1 MVWDPWV
8 VNWNPRDSQVYII
21 SHQFT
26 TMFLAMG
33 AEATVELRDKMVIK
47 KRIPK
52 KYRLEALD
60 STIRRERTKAE
71 CRITSES
78 RRNGVPTPIIF
89 DIEDFEIT
97 MEYID
102 GPKVKDILTPQLSHT
117 IGIVVGK
124 LHSAGII
131 HGDLTTSNM
140 IFHDNKV
147 YLIDFGLAFYDNSL
161 EARGVDVHV
170 LFQTFESTHD
180 DHETMIT
187 TFSDGYRTTF
197 SDADNILQRVKEI
210 ESRGRYA

>member
-1 MVWDPWV
+1 M
-8 VNWNPRDSQVYII
+8 NWNQRDSQVYII

-102 GPKVKDILTPQLSHT
+102 GPKVKDILTPQISHT
-117 IGIVVGK
+117 IGKVVGK

-210 ESRGRYA
+210 EGRGRYA

>member
-1 MVWDPWV
+1 

-33 AEATVELRDKMVIK
+33 AEATVELRDKMIIK

-117 IGIVVGK
+117 IGRVVGK

-210 ESRGRYA
+210 EGRGRYA

>member
-1 MVWDPWV
+1 M
-8 VNWNPRDSQVYII
+8 NWNPRDSQVYII

-33 AEATVELRDKMVIK
+33 AEATVELRDKMIIK

-52 KYRLEALD
+52 KYRMEALD
-60 STIRRERTKAE
+60 STIRRERTIAE

-117 IGIVVGK
+117 IGTVVGK

-210 ESRGRYA
+210 EGRGRYA

>member
-1 MVWDPWV
+1 
-8 VNWNPRDSQVYII
+8 VNWNQKSKNNQLYII

-26 TMFLAMG
+26 TMYLAMG
-33 AEATVELRDKMVIK
+33 AEATIELRDKMVIK

-52 KYRLEALD
+52 KYRLETLD
-60 STIRRERTKAE
+60 NTIRRERTKAE

-97 MEYID
+97 MEYLA

-117 IGIVVGK
+117 IGTVVGK
-124 LHSAGII
+124 LHLAGII

-140 IFHDNKV
+140 IFHDNRV

-170 LFQTFESTHD
+170 LFQTFESTHN

-187 TFSDGYRTTF
+187 SFSDGYRTTF